1 MWLLHFLPDGFLEF
15 VVNAVLL
22 LGMISCVLTFFVLNR
37 LMRMFPVLANYHL
50 IMQVVSV
57 LILSA
62 GLYFKGGYSTE
73 IMWRERVAEVE
84 ARLKLA
90 EEQSKKVNTVIQE
103 KIVNRTQVIKE
114 KGEKQ
119 IEYID
124 KVVVQKEDVIK
135 YIEKC
140 PAVPKSIIDEINKA
154 AMPPVWEDKK

>member
-57 LILSA
+57 LILAA

-73 IMWRERVAEVE
+73 MMWRERVAEVE

>member
-1 MWLLHFLPDGFLEF
+1 MFILHFLPDGLLEF

-22 LGMISCVLTFFVLNR
+22 LGMVSCVLTFFVLNR

-73 IMWRERVAEVE
+73 MMWRERVAEVE

-124 KVVVQKEDVIK
+124 KVVIQKEDVVK
-135 YIEKC
+135 YVEKC
-140 PAVPKSIIDEINKA
+140 PAVPKSIVDEINKA

>member
-1 MWLLHFLPDGFLEF
+1 MFILHFLPNGFLEF
-15 VVNAVLL
+15 IVNAVLL
-22 LGMISCVLTFFVLNR
+22 LGMVSCVLTFFVLNR
-37 LMRMFPVLANYHL
+37 LMSMFPMLANYRL
-50 IMQVVSV
+50 IMQVLSV

-73 IMWRERVAEVE
+73 MMWRERVAEIE
-84 ARLKLA
+84 AKLKLA

-124 KVVVQKEDVIK
+124 KVVIQKEDVVN

>member
-1 MWLLHFLPDGFLEF
+1 MFILHFLPDGFLEF
-15 VVNAVLL
+15 IVNAVLL
-22 LGMISCVLTFFVLNR
+22 LGVVSCVLSFFVLNR
-37 LMRMFPVLANYHL
+37 LLRMFPMLANYHL
-50 IMQVVSV
+50 IMQVASV

-73 IMWRERVAEVE
+73 MMWRERVAEVE
-84 ARLKLA
+84 AKLKLA

-124 KVVVQKEDVIK
+124 KVVIQKEDVVK

>member
-1 MWLLHFLPDGFLEF
+1 MWVLHFLPDSFLEF

-22 LGMISCVLTFFVLNR
+22 AGVVSCVLTFFVLNR

-57 LILSA
+57 LILAA

-73 IMWRERVAEVE
+73 MMWRERVAEVE
-84 ARLKLA
+84 ARLKIA
-90 EEQSKKVNTVIQE
+90 EEESKKVNTVIQE

-124 KVVVQKEDVIK
+124 KVIIQKEDVVK
-135 YIEKC
+135 YVEKC

-154 AMPPVWEDKK
+154 AMPPAMGEKK

>member
-1 MWLLHFLPDGFLEF
+1 MFILHLLPDGFLEF
-15 VVNAVLL
+15 IVNAVLL
-22 LGMISCVLTFFVLNR
+22 LGVVSCVLSFFVLNR
-37 LMRMFPVLANYHL
+37 FMSMFPMLANYRL
-50 IMQVVSV
+50 IMQVASV

-73 IMWRERVAEVE
+73 MMWRERVAEVE
-84 ARLKLA
+84 AKLKLA
-90 EEQSKKVNTVIQE
+90 EEESKKVNTVIQE

-124 KVVVQKEDVIK
+124 KVVIQKEDVVK

-140 PAVPKSIIDEINKA
+140 PAVPKIIIDEINKA
-154 AMPPVWEDKK
+154 AMPPTWEDKK

>member
-1 MWLLHFLPDGFLEF
+1 MLHFLPDGFLEF

-22 LGMISCVLTFFVLNR
+22 LGVVSCVLTFFVLNR

-73 IMWRERVAEVE
+73 MMWRERVAEVE
-84 ARLKLA
+84 ARLKIA
-90 EEQSKKVNTVIQE
+90 EEESKKVNTVIQE

-124 KVVVQKEDVIK
+124 KVVIQKEDVVK
-135 YIEKC
+135 YVEKC
-140 PAVPKSIIDEINKA
+140 PAVPKSIVDEINKA
-154 AMPPVWEDKK
+154 AMPPTWEDKK

>member
-1 MWLLHFLPDGFLEF
+1 MFILHFLPNGFLEF
-15 VVNAVLL
+15 IVNAVLL
-22 LGMISCVLTFFVLNR
+22 LGMVSCVLTFFVLNR
-37 LMRMFPVLANYHL
+37 LMSMFPMLANYRL
-50 IMQVVSV
+50 IMQVLSV

-73 IMWRERVAEVE
+73 MMWRERVAEVE
-84 ARLKLA
+84 AKLKLA

-124 KVVVQKEDVIK
+124 KVVIQKEDVVN

>member
-1 MWLLHFLPDGFLEF
+1 MWMLHFLPDGFLEF

-22 LGMISCVLTFFVLNR
+22 LGVVSCVLTFFVLNR

-73 IMWRERVAEVE
+73 MMWRERVAEVE
-84 ARLKLA
+84 ARLKIA
-90 EEQSKKVNTVIQE
+90 EEESKKVNTVIQE

-124 KVVVQKEDVIK
+124 KVVIQKEDVVK
-135 YIEKC
+135 YVEKC
-140 PAVPKSIIDEINKA
+140 PAVPKSIVDEINKA
-154 AMPPVWEDKK
+154 AMPPTWEDKK

>member
-15 VVNAVLL
+15 IVNAVLL
-22 LGMISCVLTFFVLNR
+22 LGMISCVLSFFVLNR
-37 LMRMFPVLANYHL
+37 LLRMFPMLANYHL
-50 IMQVVSV
+50 IMQVASV

-73 IMWRERVAEVE
+73 MMWRERVAEVE
-84 ARLKLA
+84 AKLKLA
-90 EEQSKKVNTVIQE
+90 EEESKKVNTVIQE

-124 KVVVQKEDVIK
+124 KVVIQKEDVVK

-140 PAVPKSIIDEINKA
+140 PAVLKSIIDEINKA
-154 AMPPVWEDKK
+154 AMPPTWEDKK

>member
-15 VVNAVLL
+15 IVNAVLL
-22 LGMISCVLTFFVLNR
+22 LGVVSCVLSFFVLNR
-37 LMRMFPVLANYHL
+37 LMRMFPMLANYHL
-50 IMQVVSV
+50 IMQVASV

-73 IMWRERVAEVE
+73 MMWRERVAEVE
-84 ARLKLA
+84 AKLKLA
-90 EEQSKKVNTVIQE
+90 EEESKKVNTVIQE

-124 KVVVQKEDVIK
+124 KVVIQKEDVVK